1 MKINKPVRLK
11 GMRISVNFYKA
22 KNGISGQILL
32 LKNGISWQNYGKNNR
47 ISAFPLDLMKN
58 MIYLCTELNLKIM
71 LERKFTQYLERFLE
85 EEPNKI
91 LLVNG
96 ARQIGKSYLIR
107 YIGRKLF
114 THFVE
119 INLKE
124 DKEGERVFADV
135 RTSNDLYMRLSNYYS
150 KPLGD
155 KSDTLIFLDE
165 IQSYPHLL
173 TLLKFLNQ
181 ESRYR
186 FIASGS
192 QLGIALSQTPS
203 VPLGSVS
210 IKQMYPLDFEE
221 FLWATGISKEW
232 IGKMKD
238 CFVREEALDENTH
251 RIIMQRFQYYLLV
264 GGLPEAVNRYLEDRN
279 MLRVRQVHT
288 DIHNLYR
295 IDASQYDDEH
305 KLMIRR
311 IYDLIPSNLENK
323 KKRIVY
329 RNIEKKKGKTF
340 SDYAD
345 EFEYLSNSGVALEVA
360 AISNP
365 CFPLSE
371 SEQKR
376 LVKLYLNDVGL
387 LTYLLYNLNVNA
399 VLQDHKSINLGTVY
413 ESVVAQELA
422 AHGFKLRYYDNKQK
436 GEVDF
441 LIDDFNSLTVLPIE
455 VKSGKDYTEHSA
467 LTKFLETPDYSV
479 DRAIVFSN
487 ERKVYKKKGVTYFPI
502 YYCMYLQNQFLGED
516 VILPELEPI

>member
-1 MKINKPVRLK
+1 
-11 GMRISVNFYKA
+11 
-22 KNGISGQILL
+22 
-32 LKNGISWQNYGKNNR
+32 
-47 ISAFPLDLMKN
+47 
-58 MIYLCTELNLKIM
+58 M
-71 LERKFTQYLERFLE
+71 LERKYTQRLEQFLRE
-85 EEPNKI
+85 ETNKI

-96 ARQIGKSYLIR
+96 ARQVGKSYLIR
-107 YIGRKLF
+107 FVGKKLF
-114 THFVE
+114 KHFVE

-124 DKEGERVFADV
+124 DNEQVFADV
-135 RTSNDLYMRLSNYYS
+135 HTPNDLYIRLSNYYS
-150 KPLGD
+150 TPLGD

-173 TLLKFLNQ
+173 TMLKFLNQ

-203 VPLGSVS
+203 VPLGSVT
-210 IKQMYPLDFEE
+210 IDHMCPLDFEE
-221 FLWATGISKEW
+221 FLWATGVGKEW
-232 IGKMKD
+232 IQN
-238 CFVREEALDENTH
+238 VRDKYVRRETLDENLH
-251 RIIMQRFQYYLLV
+251 NILLKRFQYYLLI
-264 GGLPEAVNRYLEDRN
+264 GGMPEAVNRYLDDRN
-279 MLRVRQVHT
+279 MVRVRETHR

-295 IDASQYDDEH
+295 IDASQYDEEH

-329 RNIEKKKGKTF
+329 KDIENKTGKRF

-345 EFEYLSNSGVALEVA
+345 EFEYLTNSGIALEVS

-365 CFPLSE
+365 RFPLAE

-387 LTYLLYNLNVNA
+387 LTNLLFELNVNA
-399 VLQDHKSINLGTVY
+399 VLQDIRSINLGTVY

-422 AHGFKLRYYDNKQK
+422 AHGFKLHYFDNKQK

-441 LIDDFNSLTVLPIE
+441 LIDDYNRLKVLPIE
-455 VKSGKDYTEHSA
+455 VKSGKDYTQHSA
-467 LTKFLETPDYSV
+467 LTKFLDTPDYGI
-479 DRAIVFSN
+479 DQAIVFSN
-487 ERKVYKKKGVTYFPI
+487 ERTISKKGGITYLPI
-502 YYCMYLQNQFLGED
+502 YFCMFLQNHQPNET
-516 VILPELEPI
+516 VILPELETL

>member
-1 MKINKPVRLK
+1 
-11 GMRISVNFYKA
+11 
-22 KNGISGQILL
+22 
-32 LKNGISWQNYGKNNR
+32 
-47 ISAFPLDLMKN
+47 
-58 MIYLCTELNLKIM
+58 M
-71 LERKFTQYLERFLE
+71 LERKFTRILEHFLK

-107 YIGRKLF
+107 YVGQKLF

-124 DKEGERVFADV
+124 DKEGDKVFADV
-135 RTSNDLYMRLSNYYS
+135 HTTNDLYMRLSNYYS

-155 KSDTLIFLDE
+155 RSNTLVFLDE
-165 IQSYPHLL
+165 IQSYPHLM
-173 TLLKFLNQ
+173 TMLKFLNQ

-192 QLGIALSQTPS
+192 QLGVALSETPS
-203 VPLGSVS
+203 VPLGSVT
-210 IKQMYPLDFEE
+210 IEQMYPLDFEE
-221 FLWATGISKEW
+221 FLWATGIGKEW
-232 IGKMKD
+232 IENIRQNYLRK
-238 CFVREEALDENTH
+238 EALDESTH
-251 RIIMQRFQYYLLV
+251 NILLKRFQYYLLV
-264 GGLPEAVNRYLEDRN
+264 GGLPEAINNYLADRN
-279 MLRVRQVHT
+279 MVRVRATHR
-288 DIHNLYR
+288 DIYDLYR

-305 KLMIRR
+305 KLKIRK

-329 RNIEKKKGKTF
+329 KNIEDKKGKTF

-345 EFEYLSNSGVALEVA
+345 EFEYLTNSGVALEVS

-365 CFPLSE
+365 HFPLAE

-387 LTYLLYNLNVNA
+387 LTNLLYGVNVNA
-399 VLQDHKSINLGTVY
+399 VLQDIKSINLGTVY

-422 AHGFKLRYYDNKQK
+422 AHGFKLHYFDNKKK

-441 LIDDFNSLTVLPIE
+441 LIDDYDQLTILPLEI
-455 VKSGKDYTEHSA
+455 KSGKDYTEHSA
-467 LTKFLETPDYSV
+467 LSKFLDNPDYGIN
-479 DRAIVFSN
+479 RAFVFSN
-487 ERKVYKKKGVTYFPI
+487 EREIFRKRGTTYLPI
-502 YYCMYLQNQFLGED
+502 YYCMFLYNEYREEP
-516 VILPELEPI
+516 VILPELEVI